1 LRGNYA
7 QKIVLTLCP
16 KIGGHFTLSR
26 AHIYN
31 LISENDFPEGRML
44 SPGVKAWQRSE
55 VDAWLDK
62 RMGVAA

>member
-1 LRGNYA
+1 MKKTIEPRLLRMK
-7 QKIVLTLCP
+7 QLTEYCS
-16 KIGGHFTLSR
+16 LSR

-31 LISENDFPEGRML
+31 LISEDDFPEGRML